1 VQLHADA
8 FDVATGEG
16 VLRVTQVQRPG
27 GKRISAAEFLHSQA
41 LSVGM
46 VLGQAA
52 AFHVAPEL
60 FMQRRTMETLSRTL
74 GNVRQK
80 YVLGVDAS
88 KVHVDIQIQQPDAG
102 LNLGDYL
109 EKKE

>member
-1 VQLHADA
+1 VVKLHTDA
-8 FDVATGEG
+8 FDIATGDG

-52 AFHVAPEL
+52 A
-60 FMQRRTMETLSRTL
+60 
-74 GNVRQK
+74 
-80 YVLGVDAS
+80 
-88 KVHVDIQIQQPDAG
+88 
-102 LNLGDYL
+102 
-109 EKKE
+109 

>member
-1 VQLHADA
+1 LSQRIRAFDPFPGAHTLCDGQVLKIWSATAFNSDTHATPGSVVQLHADA
-8 FDVATGEG
+8 FDIATGDG

-52 AFHVAPEL
+52 A
-60 FMQRRTMETLSRTL
+60 
-74 GNVRQK
+74 
-80 YVLGVDAS
+80 
-88 KVHVDIQIQQPDAG
+88 
-102 LNLGDYL
+102 
-109 EKKE
+109 